1 MPFYSRGFM
10 TCSTTLSYHDFKNN
24 RTLFAKYIITSSLFK
39 NRTLITYNLATQLI
53 DPFQF
58 FARKIFLV

>member
-1 MPFYSRGFM
+1 M
-10 TCSTTLSYHDFKNN
+10 TCSTTLSYHNFKNN
-24 RTLFAKYIITSSLFK
+24 RTLFAKYIIMSSLFK
-39 NRTLITYNLATQLI
+39 NKALIIYHLSIQLI